1 MRRLTLYS
9 TSHCALCE
17 QALDLLIVT
26 PEVAGMQLD
35 VVDVTTD
42 DELIKVYGARI
53 PVLRLGNAELD
64 APFGARS
71 LAEFLA
77 PFVTS

>member
-1 MRRLTLYS
+1 M
-9 TSHCALCE
+9 
-17 QALDLLIVT
+17 DLLIVT

-53 PVLRLGNAELD
+53 PVLRLGSAELD

>member
-1 MRRLTLYS
+1 
-9 TSHCALCE
+9 
-17 QALDLLIVT
+17 
-26 PEVAGMQLD
+26 MQLD

>member
-1 MRRLTLYS
+1 MHRLTLYS
-9 TSHCALCE
+9 TTHCELCE
-17 QALDLLIVT
+17 QALDLLFAM

-35 VVDVTTD
+35 VVDVATD
-42 DELIKVYGARI
+42 DDLINVYGARI

>member
-1 MRRLTLYS
+1 MHRLTLYS
-9 TSHCALCE
+9 TSHCALCK

-53 PVLRLGNAELD
+53 PVLRLGSAGLD

>member
-1 MRRLTLYS
+1 MPRLILYS

-17 QALDLLIVT
+17 QALDLLLNT

-35 VVDVTTD
+35 VVDVATD
-42 DELIKVYGARI
+42 DDLINVYGARI
-53 PVLRLGNAELD
+53 PVLRLGSAELD
-64 APFGARS
+64 APFGAQA

>member
-1 MRRLTLYS
+1 M
-9 TSHCALCE
+9 
-17 QALDLLIVT
+17 DLLIVT

-53 PVLRLGNAELD
+53 PVLRLGSAELD

-77 PFVTS
+77 PFVKS

>member
-1 MRRLTLYS
+1 MLRLPLYC

-35 VVDVTTD
+35 VDAVTTD
-42 DELIKVYGARI
+42 AELIKVYGARI
-53 PVLRLGNAELD
+53 PVLRLGSAELD

>member
-1 MRRLTLYS
+1 M
-9 TSHCALCE
+9 
-17 QALDLLIVT
+17 DLLIVT

-77 PFVTS
+77 PFVNS

>member
-1 MRRLTLYS
+1 M
-9 TSHCALCE
+9 
-17 QALDLLIVT
+17 DLLIVT

-53 PVLRLGNAELD
+53 PVLRLGSAELD

-71 LAEFLA
+71 LAESLA

>member
-1 MRRLTLYS
+1 M
-9 TSHCALCE
+9 
-17 QALDLLIVT
+17 DLLIVT

-53 PVLRLGNAELD
+53 PVLRLGSAELD

-77 PFVTS
+77 PFVTL

>member
-1 MRRLTLYS
+1 M
-9 TSHCALCE
+9 
-17 QALDLLIVT
+17 DLIIVT

-35 VVDVTTD
+35 VVDVPTD

-53 PVLRLGNAELD
+53 PVRRLGSAELD

>member
-1 MRRLTLYS
+1 MNRLTLYS
-9 TSHCALCE
+9 TSHCSLCE

-26 PEVAGMQLD
+26 PEVAGMQLE

-53 PVLRLGNAELD
+53 PVLRLGSAELD

>member
-1 MRRLTLYS
+1 MHRLTLYS

-17 QALDLLIVT
+17 RALDLLIVS
-26 PEVAGMQLD
+26 PEAAGMQLD